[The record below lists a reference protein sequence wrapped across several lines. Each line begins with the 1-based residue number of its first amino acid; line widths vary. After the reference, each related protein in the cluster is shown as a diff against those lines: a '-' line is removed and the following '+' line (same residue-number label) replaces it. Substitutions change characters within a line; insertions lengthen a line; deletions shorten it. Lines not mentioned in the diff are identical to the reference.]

1 MFEQYNMSIHINT
14 ATAQVLVEQ
23 RKKNGVISRKNIS
36 PQSLS
41 ECFLTSRVDDERHST
56 GLLPEDCIMAVM
68 EKKFTYYFVRYPEL
82 YADFRYFDTEYRRF
96 PIPRLVF
103 GFKYLPKDHKVAGC
117 SVCVVKDGRL
127 KEDTILYRYPFS
139 NVSRDGRIC
148 LGNNALPLYKDPSKL
163 HTLASYILRMPNNN
177 DHYSRDNNRLN
188 AEYRDLLEQMKR
200 KTPSHYYTDVLVESG
215 QTLKDFLN
223 RR

>member
-103 GFKYLPKDHKVAGC
+103 GFKYLPMDHKVAGC
-117 SVCVVKDGRL
+117 SVCVVK
-127 KEDTILYRYPFS
+127 
-139 NVSRDGRIC
+139 
-148 LGNNALPLYKDPSKL
+148 
-163 HTLASYILRMPNNN
+163 
-177 DHYSRDNNRLN
+177 
-188 AEYRDLLEQMKR
+188 
-200 KTPSHYYTDVLVESG
+200 
-215 QTLKDFLN
+215 
-223 RR
+223 

>member
-1 MFEQYNMSIHINT
+1 MYEQYNMSIHINT

-36 PQSLS
+36 SQSLS
-41 ECFLTSRVDDERHST
+41 ECFLTSRLDDERHST
-56 GLLPEDCIMAVM
+56 GLLPEDCIMVVM
-68 EKKFTYYFVRYPEL
+68 EKKFTYYFIRYPEL

-103 GFKYLPKDHKVAGC
+103 GFKYMPKDHKVAGC

-127 KEDTILYRYPFS
+127 KEDTVLYRYPFS
-139 NVSRDGRIC
+139 NVGSDGRIC
-148 LGNNALPLYKDPSKL
+148 LGNNALPAYKDPSRL

-177 DHYSRDNNRLN
+177 DHYSRDSNRLH
-188 AEYRDLLEQMKR
+188 AEYRDLLEQMKN

-215 QTLKDFLN
+215 QTLKQFLM